1 MEGMLSMVPS
11 FLPFFPPS
19 LPDVCLSGAM
29 SLAEFM
35 GPGPQAALLPD
46 TRLFILILYCIGV

>member
-1 MEGMLSMVPS
+1 MKGMFSMVHS

-19 LPDVCLSGAM
+19 LPDVCLPGAV

-46 TRLFILILYCIGV
+46 ARLFILF